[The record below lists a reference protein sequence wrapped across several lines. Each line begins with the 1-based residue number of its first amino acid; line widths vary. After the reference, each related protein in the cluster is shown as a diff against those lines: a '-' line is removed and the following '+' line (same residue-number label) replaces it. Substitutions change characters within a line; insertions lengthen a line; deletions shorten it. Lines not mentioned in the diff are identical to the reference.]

1 MPLLLKSYELEKSL
15 RYPYPPEAKV
25 MPIASWDKF
34 GVPEQLHII
43 LNGLYNFHQKYHR
56 LPKGLSLQDAT
67 ELELIIKENILNKI

>member
-1 MPLLLKSYELEKSL
+1 
-15 RYPYPPEAKV
+15 